1 MEPIEQGQLVES
13 GYAMPAPAEPT
24 TAPVAERMLMMAMQQ
39 NLPIESMERYVAL
52 FERQQAEQAR
62 RAFAAALAAAKAE
75 MPVIYKD
82 REVKQTAK
90 EAGKAAP
97 SYRHATLANITQTVN
112 PVLGRHGLALTWA
125 TSQETF
131 ETETGGTAQ
140 RIHVTATLIH
150 REGHSQSISM
160 MAAPDKTGAKSD
172 VQAVGST
179 ITYLERYT
187 YCALIGIAAQ
197 EPELEDDGGKGE
209 ERERE
214 ESPERDALVER
225 LKGSASLGPRQY
237 AAAWAAATREERDLV
252 GIKQH
257 ELFKEMARVIAAQNE
272 GSTHE

>member
-1 MEPIEQGQLVES
+1 MEPTEQGQLVEA

-24 TAPVAERMLMMAMQQ
+24 SAPVAERMLMMAMQQ
-39 NLPIESMERYVAL
+39 QLPIESMERYVAL

-75 MPVIYKD
+75 MPIIYKD
-82 REVKQTAK
+82 RVVKQTAK

-97 SYRHATLANITQTVN
+97 SYRHATLSNITQTVN
-112 PVLGRHGLALTWA
+112 PVLGRHGLAVTWA
-125 TSQETF
+125 TSQEMV

-160 MAAPDKTGAKSD
+160 MAAPDTSGAKSP
-172 VQAVGST
+172 VQAIGST

-209 ERERE
+209 EEVEHDEAWHELYAKLEAAALRGLRQYQALWQSLTVAERK
-214 ESPERDALVER
+214 AI
-225 LKGSASLGPRQY
+225 GSA
-237 AAAWAAATREERDLV
+237 T
-252 GIKQH
+252 H
-257 ELFKEMARVIAAQNE
+257 EQLKTIGAAQP
-272 GSTHE
+272 GSEQA